1 MELQFLPFS
10 FSIDCNI
17 DLYTNARL
25 ERIIVEKEM
34 ALLFLLFQL
43 FLHISKYLKIFLY
56 YIIIRI
62 IINYNNLITRSSPS
76 SFHNISISP
85 QKLHLFNFKLFNYSK
100 TNSSLASLIVSSTG
114 ESATPHHIQTGR
126 PPKADEIRCGVKRDP
141 CTRV

>member
-25 ERIIVEKEM
+25 ERIIVEKET

-114 ESATPHHIQTGR
+114 ESATPHHIQTPSKSGR
-126 PPKADEIRCGVKRDP
+126 NSLRR
-141 CTRV
+141 